1 MSWETRNLLKTVQ
14 EELGLS
20 DRELAVI
27 AEALVEE
34 DKGKEVRG

>member
-1 MSWETRNLLKTVQ
+1 MNMETRNLLQVVQ

-27 AEALVEE
+27 TEALVEE
-34 DKGKEVRG
+34 DKRKEVKG